1 MKPMLRV
8 ALLLVACVLAGATQA
23 QYPNKPL
30 RLVVPFAA
38 GSATDS
44 IARVVAQALIERLGQ
59 PVIVDPKPGASGQIA
74 AEFVAKSAP
83 DGYTLFMTTN
93 TSHSANPAMFKK
105 LPYDPIKDFAPV
117 LLVGEVPFALV
128 VNNALPVKTTA
139 ELIAYAKA
147 NPGKLSFP
155 YASSTAQVAGE
166 TLRVMSGIDAVAVA
180 YKSSPQAATDL
191 ISGQTQFYFI
201 DFGTGLPHI
210 KSGRMRALAATNKR
224 TALLP
229 GLPAMSE
236 TLPGFALTSWNG
248 VLAPAGTPKEII
260 NRLNTELRAVLS
272 RSELRERLN
281 IIGLEVMG
289 TGTPEEFGSFLQVE
303 LDKWAKWVKDAGIQ
317 PE

>member
-1 MKPMLRV
+1 MKYLARI
-8 ALLLVACVLAGATQA
+8 ALLLSLAFACTAQA
-23 QYPNKPL
+23 QYPNKPV

-74 AEFVAKSAP
+74 AEFVAKAAA

-105 LPYDPIKDFAPV
+105 LPYDPIKDFAPI

-128 VNNALPVKTTA
+128 VNNAVPAKTTA
-139 ELIAYAKA
+139 ELIAYGKA

-166 TLRVMSGIDAVAVA
+166 TFRVMSGIDAVAVA
-180 YKSSPQAATDL
+180 YKASPQAATDL

-224 TALLP
+224 TELLP

-248 VLAPAGTPKEII
+248 VLAPAGTPNEII
-260 NRLNTELRAVLS
+260 TRLNAELRAVLA
-272 RSELRERLN
+272 RPEVRERLN
-281 IIGLEVMG
+281 VIGLEVMG
-289 TGTPEEFGSFLQVE
+289 TGTPDDLASFLKVE
-303 LDKWAKWVKDAGIQ
+303 LAKWAKWVKDAGIQ

>member
-1 MKPMLRV
+1 MKAVSRF
-8 ALLLVACVLAGATQA
+8 ALLLISSMLACAAQA
-23 QYPNKPL
+23 QYPNKPI

-44 IARVVAQALIERLGQ
+44 IARLVSQALIERLGQ

-74 AEFVAKSAP
+74 AEFVAKSAA

-128 VNNALPVKTTA
+128 VNNAVPVKTTA

-166 TLRVMSGIDAVAVA
+166 TLRVMSGISAVAVA

-210 KSGRMRALAATNKR
+210 KGGRMRALAATNKR
-224 TALLP
+224 TELLP

-248 VLAPAGTPKEII
+248 VLAPAGTPKEIVT
-260 NRLNTELRAVLS
+260 RLNAELRAVLA
-272 RSELRERLN
+272 RPELRERLN
-281 IIGLEVMG
+281 VIGLEVMG
-289 TGTPEEFGSFLQVE
+289 SGTPEEFGSFLQVE
-303 LDKWAKWVKDAGIQ
+303 LDKWSKWVKDAGIQ

>member
-1 MKPMLRV
+1 MKSVLRLT
-8 ALLLVACVLAGATQA
+8 ALLLSFVLACAAQA
-23 QYPNKPL
+23 QYPNKPV

-44 IARVVAQALIERLGQ
+44 IARVIAQALIERLGQ

-74 AEFVAKSAP
+74 AEFVAKAPP

-105 LPYDPIKDFAPV
+105 LPYDPIKDFAPI
-117 LLVGEVPFALV
+117 LLVGEVPFVL
-128 VNNALPVKTTA
+128 VNNAVPVKSTA

-166 TLRVMSGIDAVAVA
+166 TLHVMSGIDAVGVA

-224 TALLP
+224 TPLLP

-248 VLAPAGTPKEII
+248 VLAPAATPREII
-260 NRLNTELRAVLS
+260 TRLNAELRAVLA
-272 RSELRERLN
+272 RPELRERLN
-281 IIGLEVMG
+281 VIGLEVMG
-289 TGTPEEFGSFLQVE
+289 TGTPEDFGTFLQLE
-303 LDKWAKWVKDAGIQ
+303 IGKWAKWVKDAGIQ

>member
-1 MKPMLRV
+1 
-8 ALLLVACVLAGATQA
+8 
-23 QYPNKPL
+23 
-30 RLVVPFAA
+30 
-38 GSATDS
+38 
-44 IARVVAQALIERLGQ
+44 
-59 PVIVDPKPGASGQIA
+59 
-74 AEFVAKSAP
+74 
-83 DGYTLFMTTN
+83 
-93 TSHSANPAMFKK
+93 
-105 LPYDPIKDFAPV
+105 
-117 LLVGEVPFALV
+117 VGEVPFVLV
-128 VNNALPVKTTA
+128 VNNTLPVKTTA

-210 KSGRMRALAATNKR
+210 KSGRIRALAATNTR

-260 NRLNTELRAVLS
+260 SRLNADLRAVLA
-272 RSELRERLN
+272 RPEVRERLN
-281 IIGLEVMG
+281 NIGLEVMG
-289 TGTPEEFGSFLQVE
+289 TGTPEEFGSFLQAE
-303 LDKWAKWVKDAGIQ
+303 LGKWAKWVKDAGIK

>member
-1 MKPMLRV
+1 
-8 ALLLVACVLAGATQA
+8 
-23 QYPNKPL
+23 
-30 RLVVPFAA
+30 
-38 GSATDS
+38 
-44 IARVVAQALIERLGQ
+44 
-59 PVIVDPKPGASGQIA
+59 
-74 AEFVAKSAP
+74 
-83 DGYTLFMTTN
+83 MTTN

-105 LPYDPIKDFAPV
+105 LPYDPIKDFAPI
-117 LLVGEVPFALV
+117 LLVGEVPFVLV
-128 VNNALPVKTTA
+128 VNNTVPVKTTA

-166 TLRVMSGIDAVAVA
+166 TLRVMSGIDAVGVA

-224 TALLP
+224 TPLLP

-248 VLAPAGTPKEII
+248 VLAPAGTPKEIVT
-260 NRLNTELRAVLS
+260 RLNAELRTVLA
-272 RSELRERLN
+272 RPELRERLN
-281 IIGLEVMG
+281 VIGLEVMG
-289 TGTPEEFGSFLQVE
+289 TGTPEDFGTFLQLE
-303 LDKWAKWVKDAGIQ
+303 IAKWAKWVKDAGIQ

>member
-1 MKPMLRV
+1 MKAVSRF
-8 ALLLVACVLAGATQA
+8 ALLLISSMLAFAAQA
-23 QYPNKPL
+23 QYPNKPI

-44 IARVVAQALIERLGQ
+44 IARLVSQALIERLGQ

-128 VNNALPVKTTA
+128 VNNAVPVKTTA

-166 TLRVMSGIDAVAVA
+166 TLRVMSGISAVAVA

-210 KSGRMRALAATNKR
+210 KGGRMRALAATNKR
-224 TALLP
+224 TELLP

-248 VLAPAGTPKEII
+248 VLAPAGTPKEIVA
-260 NRLNTELRAVLS
+260 RLNTELRAVLA
-272 RSELRERLN
+272 RPELRERLN
-281 IIGLEVMG
+281 VIGLEVMG
-289 TGTPEEFGSFLQVE
+289 SGTPEEFGSFLQIE
-303 LDKWAKWVKDAGIQ
+303 LDKWSKWVKDAGIQ

>member
-1 MKPMLRV
+1 MKSLLRL
-8 ALLLVACVLAGATQA
+8 ALILLSVLATAAQA
-23 QYPNKPL
+23 QHPNKPI

-44 IARVVAQALIERLGQ
+44 IARVVAQALIDRLGQ
-59 PVIVDPKPGASGQIA
+59 PVIVDAKPGASGQIA
-74 AEFVAKSAP
+74 AEFVAKSPP

-105 LPYDPIKDFAPV
+105 LPYDPIKDFAPI
-117 LLVGEVPFALV
+117 LLVGEVPFVLV
-128 VNNALPVKTTA
+128 VNNDIPAKTTA

-147 NPGKLSFP
+147 HPGKLSFP

-166 TLRVMSGIDAVAVA
+166 TFRVMSGIDAVAVA

-224 TALLP
+224 TELLP
-229 GLPAMSE
+229 GVPAMSE

-248 VLAPAGTPKEII
+248 VLAPAGTPKEIVT
-260 NRLNTELRAVLS
+260 RLNAEMRAVLA
-272 RSELRERLN
+272 RAEVRDRLN
-281 IIGLEVMG
+281 GIGLEVMG
-289 TGTPEEFGSFLQVE
+289 TGTPEDFGNFLKVE
-303 LDKWAKWVKDAGIQ
+303 LAKWAKWVKDAGIK

>member
-1 MKPMLRV
+1 MKSFLRV
-8 ALLLVACVLAGATQA
+8 ASVLLLFAFACAAGA
-23 QYPNKPL
+23 QYPNKPI

-74 AEFVAKSAP
+74 AEFVAKSAA

-105 LPYDPIKDFAPV
+105 LPYDPIKDFAPI
-117 LLVGEVPFALV
+117 LLVGEVPFVLV
-128 VNNALPVKTTA
+128 VNNNLPVKSTA
-139 ELIAYAKA
+139 ELIAYAKV

-166 TLRVMSGIDAVAVA
+166 TLRVMSGIDAVGVA

-210 KSGRMRALAATNKR
+210 KSGRMRALAATNKH
-224 TALLP
+224 TELLP

-248 VLAPAGTPKEII
+248 VLAPAGTPREIVM
-260 NRLNTELRAVLS
+260 RLNAELRAVLA
-272 RSELRERLN
+272 RPELRERLN
-281 IIGLEVMG
+281 VIGLEVIG
-289 TGTPEEFGSFLQVE
+289 TGTPEDFGAFLKVE
-303 LDKWAKWVKDAGIQ
+303 LAKWAKWVKDAGIQ